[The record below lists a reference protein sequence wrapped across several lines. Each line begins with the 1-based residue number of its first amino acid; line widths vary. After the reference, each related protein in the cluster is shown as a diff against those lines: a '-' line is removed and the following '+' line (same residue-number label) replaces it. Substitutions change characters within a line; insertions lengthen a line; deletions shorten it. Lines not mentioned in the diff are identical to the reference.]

1 MLRSVRG
8 AGRSIA
14 WVIISANRL
23 RSSSGSRLTCCS
35 YTSFAL
41 SASMLCSSTVF
52 YQIVRCWLKLGVWSL
67 DILIGASANQQ
78 LNLSRFTGKD
88 SGDKSLFLTCESSD
102 VALYGQFGV
111 HRWRESQKNVQ
122 TPVTQLK
129 LGC

>member
-1 MLRSVRG
+1 MLRTVRG

-52 YQIVRCWLKLGVWSL
+52 YQIVRCWLKLGGWYVNIYL
-67 DILIGASANQQ
+67 EVEATQQ
-78 LNLSRFTGKD
+78 TTEARCPSQHNLLLSVC
-88 SGDKSLFLTCESSD
+88 LPL
-102 VALYGQFGV
+102 Q
-111 HRWRESQKNVQ
+111 
-122 TPVTQLK
+122 
-129 LGC
+129 